1 MWKPSG
7 KCSIIE
13 SIFFLLTVVES
24 IFKFFYTKGRDFYML
39 ISDIMNKEYRL
50 CDFNEREKSVIYW
63 DVDLDALLL
72 EGAEKEDEI
81 TE

>member
-1 MWKPSG
+1 
-7 KCSIIE
+7 
-13 SIFFLLTVVES
+13 
-24 IFKFFYTKGRDFYML
+24 ML

-63 DVDLDALLL
+63 DVDVDALLL